1 MVMMRCAPRTTS
13 PIYLS
18 PFPSSTANVHETN
31 SYDTHFTFQFRVILA
46 AVSMAGIQP
55 TIPIN

>member
-1 MVMMRCAPRTTS
+1 MMRSAPRATS
-13 PIYLS
+13 PINLS
-18 PFPSSTANVHETN
+18 PFPSSTENVHETN
-31 SYDTHFTFQFRVILA
+31 SYDTHFTLQFRVVLAA